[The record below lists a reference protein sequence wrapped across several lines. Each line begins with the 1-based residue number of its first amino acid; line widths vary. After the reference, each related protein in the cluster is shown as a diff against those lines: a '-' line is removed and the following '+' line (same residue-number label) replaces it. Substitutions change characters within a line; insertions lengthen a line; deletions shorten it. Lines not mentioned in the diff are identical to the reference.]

1 MVLTDQTFELVSKK
15 SVMNKHFIFLT
26 IGGYNTQLVIILHE
40 IVYIMNDITTKPLDI
55 IFITIFLALSS
66 LNPALAEEV
75 IDEEMTDKHA
85 QTVFDIAMQERDSGK
100 IYDAIEKFEYI
111 LSRRPSLNRAR
122 LELAVSYHR
131 ASQYD
136 DAM

>member
-1 MVLTDQTFELVSKK
+1 
-15 SVMNKHFIFLT
+15 
-26 IGGYNTQLVIILHE
+26 
-40 IVYIMNDITTKPLDI
+40 MNDITTKLPAVV
-55 IFITIFLALSS
+55 FITIFLTLSG
-66 LNPALAEEV
+66 LTPALAEEAL
-75 IDEEMTDKHA
+75 DEEMTDKHA
-85 QTVFDIAMQERDSGK
+85 DTIFDSAMKERDSGK

-131 ASQYD
+131 ASQYE

>member
-1 MVLTDQTFELVSKK
+1 
-15 SVMNKHFIFLT
+15 
-26 IGGYNTQLVIILHE
+26 
-40 IVYIMNDITTKPLDI
+40 MNDITTKLPAVI
-55 IFITIFLALSS
+55 YITIFLTLSG
-66 LNPALAEEV
+66 LTPVLAEEAL
-75 IDEEMTDKHA
+75 DEEMTDKHA
-85 QTVFDIAMQERDSGK
+85 DTIFDSAMKERDSGK

-131 ASQYD
+131 ASQYE